1 MKAGLIV
8 NQHKKGA
15 DQMVAELASLMLTRG
30 EELYTFEK
38 KRVTKGLAFIPEEQF
53 FSELDLIIS
62 LGGDGSILHAVQL
75 MGKQIVPIL
84 GINLGRLGFLTSAPQ
99 ERTEEVIDL
108 LLTGQYNISERTRIE
123 VTLHLK
129 KKEQKTFIALNDV
142 AIGWGT
148 SSRISRLSM
157 SINGDYVTDYTCDGL
172 IVSTPTGST
181 GHSLSAGGPILHP
194 DADVFVISPIC
205 PHTLTSRPL
214 VIPNNSEISV
224 VIGSSSQQLL
234 LAVDGQKHCPLE
246 EGMRITFSK
255 SRYNA
260 KFIHFPGHSYF
271 DILRKKLDWGGSSNF
286 LLL

>member
-15 DQMVAELASLMLTRG
+15 DQMVEELATLMSERG
-30 EELYTFEK
+30 KELYTWEE
-38 KRVTKGLAFIPEEQF
+38 KRVMKGLAFIPKEQF
-53 FSELDLIIS
+53 FSELDLLIS
-62 LGGDGSILHAVQL
+62 LGGDGSILHAVQM

-108 LLTGQYNISERTRIE
+108 LLAGQYSISERTRIE
-123 VTLHLK
+123 VRLHQEK
-129 KKEQKTFIALNDV
+129 DEQRSFTALNDV

-148 SSRISRLSM
+148 SSRITRLSM

-214 VIPNNSEISV
+214 VIPNSSEISV
-224 VIGSSSQQLL
+224 IIGSSSQKLL
-234 LAVDGQKHCPLE
+234 LAVDGQEHCPIE
-246 EGMRITFSK
+246 EGMQITFSK
-255 SRYNA
+255 SSDNA

-271 DILRKKLDWGGSSNF
+271 DILRRKLDWGGSSNF